1 MIDQNGN
8 EDLAASREFYH
19 AILEAKD
26 PDSAQTIYVD
36 IGELYRNVPANVT
49 QEKDWKQWED
59 TYQGRCIKEKGRF
72 DGVSIHPQ
80 AGKLFFYCHPC

>member
-1 MIDQNGN
+1 MPYWKPKI
-8 EDLAASREFYH
+8 
-19 AILEAKD
+19 

-59 TYQGRCIKEKGRF
+59 TYQGRCIKEKGDLMELVF
-72 DGVSIHPQ
+72 IHRRANCFLLSPLLVEK
-80 AGKLFFYCHPC
+80 AWSKIDRDR